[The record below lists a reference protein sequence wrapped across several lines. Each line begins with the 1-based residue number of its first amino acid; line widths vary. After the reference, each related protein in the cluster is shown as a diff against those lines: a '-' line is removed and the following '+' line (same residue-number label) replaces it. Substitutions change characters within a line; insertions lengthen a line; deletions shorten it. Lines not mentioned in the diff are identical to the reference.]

1 MSPNNEKMRQ
11 KLKNV
16 PWSKNVQRKSEENE
30 KKSSKSVGK
39 QKRR

>member
-16 PWSKNVQRKSEENE
+16 PQSKIFKWKSEENE
-30 KKSSKSVGK
+30 KKKSKSVSK